1 MKAIVYA
8 VLVVMAVVGS
18 VTLVNGADD
27 IAQVPSCKYC
37 GMDRRTFAYSRMF
50 IEYDNGTHEGFC
62 SIHCAGVDLAVN
74 IDKAPKTFL
83 VGDYKTR
90 DLIDA
95 EQAVW
100 VIGGSK
106 MGVMTKRAKWA
117 FKTKEEADAFIKEF
131 GGSTATFDGAMKAS
145 FEDMYQDSKMIRERR
160 AMKRKAMEQKKAPGQ
175 ILK

>member
-74 IDKAPKTFL
+74 IDKAPSPTSAVINFEASNFGVL
-83 VGDYKTR
+83 RQISAHFRHYIFNNSWFVW
-90 DLIDA
+90 
-95 EQAVW
+95 EQE
-100 VIGGSK
+100 SHPLQQ
-106 MGVMTKRAKWA
+106 
-117 FKTKEEADAFIKEF
+117 D
-131 GGSTATFDGAMKAS
+131 
-145 FEDMYQDSKMIRERR
+145 FE
-160 AMKRKAMEQKKAPGQ
+160 
-175 ILK
+175 LW